1 MTDLTAEPKLKMP
14 PALVIVAI
22 IVALAAVATLVVPRG
37 EYERVTKSFGNYVLH
52 QVQEGDT
59 RQTIAAAAGYAI
71 AEDAVLVDDAT
82 GELVTPAFSESGL
95 RVGMVVRVPTGGGLE
110 RSAVI
115 PGSYPVPGSE
125 EKGPL
130 LDEARSAFADAA
142 LAPIQGFEKRA
153 DIIAFV
159 FLLGGAFGIML
170 ATGALDR
177 VLTWAVVAMGD
188 GKTKW
193 LVVPVSMTLFSLGG
207 AVFGLGESTI
217 AFVLITVP
225 LAIRLGFDT
234 VTGICMCYLAS
245 QVGFGGAFFNPFTV
259 GIAQAIAEVPYLSGN
274 SVRYVTWAVVTALA
288 IAFVQWHAVRVHR
301 DPRKSPTFAL
311 DESHRA
317 KLGDSADL
325 KAELPGVS
333 DWGVIACVLG
343 SVLLTAYGV
352 QRFNWWIPEMA
363 ACFVVLGLAA
373 GFIARFSLT
382 RMTHEFVDGA
392 KLMVEPCLIIAVS
405 AGIVYVLQ
413 EGRVLDTIL
422 HAAAQP
428 LEAMGPSVASV
439 AMMGMQAFI
448 NFFVPSGSGQAAMTM
463 PITAPLCDLIGVE
476 RQVGVLAYQF
486 GDGFGNL
493 IIPTSAVLMGVLGV
507 ARVDWSVWLKWVWPL
522 VLGLYAIGAAV
533 LLITTNG
540 PESWL
545 Q

>member
-1 MTDLTAEPKLKMP
+1 MTDLTAEPKPLLKMP
-14 PALVIVAI
+14 PALVIVSI
-22 IVALAAVATLVVPRG
+22 IVALAAIATLIVPRG

-52 QVQEGDT
+52 EVQEGDT
-59 RQTIAAAAGYAI
+59 RETIAAATGLEI
-71 AEDAVLVDDAT
+71 AEDLALLDHAT
-82 GELVTPAFSESGL
+82 AQPLAELVAG
-95 RVGMVVRVPTGGGLE
+95 VQVRVPRGDGLTRE
-110 RSAVI
+110 AVI
-115 PGSYPVPGSE
+115 PDSYPVPGSE
-125 EKGPL
+125 AKSSL
-130 LDEARSAFADAA
+130 ADETQSAFANAA
-142 LAPIQGFEKRA
+142 LSPIKGFEKRA
-153 DIIAFV
+153 EIIAFV

-177 VLTWAVVAMGD
+177 TLTWAVVAMGD

-234 VTGICMCYLAS
+234 ITGICVCYLAS
-245 QVGFGGAFFNPFTV
+245 QIGFGGAFFNPFTV

-274 SVRYVTWAVVTALA
+274 GVRYVTWAIVTAVG
-288 IAFVQWHAVRVHR
+288 IAFVQWHAARVHR
-301 DPRKSPTFAL
+301 DPWKSPTFAL
-311 DESHRA
+311 DEIHRA
-317 KLGDSADL
+317 KLGDTADL
-325 KAELPGVS
+325 KAQRPGFS

-352 QRFNWWIPEMA
+352 QQFNWWIPEMA
-363 ACFVVLGLAA
+363 ACFVVLGLVA

-382 RMTHEFVDGA
+382 KMVDEFVDGA

-405 AGIVYVLQ
+405 AGIVFVLQ

-422 HAAAQP
+422 YAAAQP
-428 LEAMGPSVASV
+428 LEAMGPSVAAV

-463 PITAPLCDLIGVE
+463 PITAPLCDLIDVE

-486 GDGFGNL
+486 GDGFGNM

-522 VLGLYAIGAAV
+522 VLGLYIIGAVV
-533 LLITTNG
+533 LLIATNG
-540 PESWL
+540 PASWL